1 MLVEKIN
8 VNKKTICLRAET
20 KANEYRTPLVPKDAA
35 KLLKKN
41 CRVLVEKS
49 SYRCFKDEDYK
60 KIGCEIVKTGAWQS
74 LAPSKNTW
82 ILGLKGLPEKVKEIT
97 GQHIFF
103 GHAFK
108 GQKGASDLLLR
119 FKNGNGVLF
128 DLEYLQDENKRRLAA
143 FGYWAGYAGAA
154 LALIHFLSLQAK
166 TPNPLKQ
173 LYPLTRDFLEKK
185 IKELL
190 PLALAAKA
198 KPSVLVIGAKGRCG
212 RGAIDVFKHTVIEP
226 ILWDQEETQVLNK
239 KTILKQDI
247 LLNCVFVTQPCEP
260 FLTLEDLEKPKN
272 LSLICDITC
281 DLGSRNNLLPIYEKT
296 TTWREPILSIADK
309 LELIALD
316 NLPSLLPKASSLDFS
331 QNLTPLLLSLE
342 NKTWQRCNQHFA
354 SALENLK
361 QF

>member
-1 MLVEKIN
+1 M
-8 VNKKTICLRAET
+8 NKKTICLRAET

-49 SYRCFKDEDYK
+49 SSRCFKDEDYT
-60 KIGCEIVKTGAWQS
+60 KIGCEIVKKGAWQS

-82 ILGLKGLPEKVKEIT
+82 ILGLKELPEKPTEIT

-103 GHAFK
+103 GHSFK
-108 GQKGASDLLLR
+108 RQEGSLNLLSRLKRGKGT
-119 FKNGNGVLF
+119 LF
-128 DLEYLQDENKRRLAA
+128 DLEYLASENGSRLVA
-143 FGYWAGYAGAA
+143 FGYWAGYAGVT
-154 LALIHFLSLQAK
+154 LALIHWLCLQAK
-166 TPNPLKQ
+166 MPSLLKNIR
-173 LYPLTRDFLEKK
+173 PTSKEFLKK
-185 IKELL
+185 QVQELVSV
-190 PLALAAKA
+190 AKV
-198 KPSVLVIGAKGRCG
+198 KPKILITGAKGRSG
-212 RGAIDVFKHTVIEP
+212 RGAVEALKEIATELV
-226 ILWDQEETQVLNK
+226 LWDKEETQVLDK
-239 KTILKQDI
+239 KKILEQDI
-247 LLNCVFVTQPCEP
+247 LIHCVCVESPCEP

-281 DLGSRNNLLPIYEKT
+281 DLGSCNNLLPIYEKT
-296 TTWREPILSIADK
+296 TTWREPVLSIADK

-331 QNLTPLLLSLE
+331 HNLTPLLLNLE
-342 NKTWQRCNQHFA
+342 NKTWQRCKQHFA

>member
-128 DLEYLQDENKRRLAA
+128 DLEYLQDKNKRRLAA

-166 TPNPLKQ
+166 VPNPLKQ

-190 PLALAAKA
+190 PLALAA
-198 KPSVLVIGAKGRCG
+198 
-212 RGAIDVFKHTVIEP
+212 
-226 ILWDQEETQVLNK
+226 
-239 KTILKQDI
+239 
-247 LLNCVFVTQPCEP
+247 
-260 FLTLEDLEKPKN
+260 
-272 LSLICDITC
+272 
-281 DLGSRNNLLPIYEKT
+281 
-296 TTWREPILSIADK
+296 
-309 LELIALD
+309 
-316 NLPSLLPKASSLDFS
+316 
-331 QNLTPLLLSLE
+331 
-342 NKTWQRCNQHFA
+342 
-354 SALENLK
+354 
-361 QF
+361 